1 MSKLIRKIVQTALA
15 ATLVLTVVGCG
26 ITAPSSNE
34 GYADLDSLGM
44 MDTDRVISL
53 SIGPALLRFAA
64 NHVDDDPEVQELLRS
79 LDGVRVRVYEV
90 NGDAARVAG
99 RMDRMSTK
107 LQDDGWVP
115 VMLVRQE
122 DEQVHILMRTVDG
135 QIKGMT
141 VLVLDGADE
150 AVIVNLMGEIEPEK
164 FSDVMVALDV
174 DAGGVDEVE
183 VEVSEGEKAAAG
195 DVQG

>member
-1 MSKLIRKIVQTALA
+1 MSKLIKKTAQTVLA
-15 ATLVLTVVGCG
+15 AALILSVVACG
-26 ITAPSSNE
+26 ITAPRSNE

-53 SIGPALLRFAA
+53 SIGPTLLRFAA
-64 NHVDDDPEVQELLRS
+64 KHVDDDPEVQELLRS

-90 NGDAARVAG
+90 DGDATRVAG

-122 DEQVHILMRTVDG
+122 EEQVHVLMRTVDG

-174 DAGGVDEVE
+174 NAGGVDEVE
-183 VEVSEGEKAAAG
+183 VEVTEGEKIAAG
-195 DVQG
+195 EVQG

>member
-1 MSKLIRKIVQTALA
+1 MSKLIKKTAQTVLA
-15 ATLVLTVVGCG
+15 AALVLSVVACG
-26 ITAPSSNE
+26 ITAPRSNE

-53 SIGPALLRFAA
+53 SIGPTLLRFAA
-64 NHVDDDPEVQELLRS
+64 KHVDDDPEVQELLRS

-90 NGDAARVAG
+90 DGDATRVAG

-122 DEQVHILMRTVDG
+122 EEQVHVLMRTVDG

-183 VEVSEGEKAAAG
+183 VEVTEGEKIAAG
-195 DVQG
+195 EVQG

>member
-99 RMDRMSTK
+99 RMDRMSTN
-107 LQDDGWVP
+107 LQDDGWEP
-115 VMLVRQE
+115 VMQVRQQ
-122 DEQVHILMRTVDG
+122 DEQVHVLMRTVDG

-195 DVQG
+195 EVQG

>member
-1 MSKLIRKIVQTALA
+1 MSKLIRNIAQTALA

-90 NGDAARVAG
+90 DGDAARVAG
-99 RMDRMSTK
+99 RMDRMSTN
-107 LQDDGWVP
+107 LQDDGWEP
-115 VMLVRQE
+115 VMQVRQQ
-122 DEQVHILMRTVDG
+122 DEQVHVLMRTVDG
-135 QIKGMT
+135 QIMGMT
-141 VLVLDGADE
+141 VLVVDGADE
-150 AVIVNLMGEIEPEK
+150 AVIVNLMGEIVPEK

-195 DVQG
+195 EVQG

>member
-1 MSKLIRKIVQTALA
+1 MSKLIRKIAQTALA

>member
-1 MSKLIRKIVQTALA
+1 MA
-15 ATLVLTVVGCG
+15 CG
-26 ITAPSSNE
+26 ITAPRSNE

-53 SIGPALLRFAA
+53 SIGPTLLRYAA
-64 NHVDDDPEVQELLRS
+64 KHVDDDPEVQELLRS

-90 NGDAARVAG
+90 DGDATRVAG

-122 DEQVHILMRTVDG
+122 EEQVHVLMRTVDG

-195 DVQG
+195 EVQG

>member
-1 MSKLIRKIVQTALA
+1 MSKLIKKTAQTVLA
-15 ATLVLTVVGCG
+15 AALVLSVVACG
-26 ITAPSSNE
+26 ITAPRSNE

-53 SIGPALLRFAA
+53 SIGPTLLRFAA
-64 NHVDDDPEVQELLRS
+64 KHVDDDPEVQELLRS

-90 NGDAARVAG
+90 DGDATRVAG

-122 DEQVHILMRTVDG
+122 EEQVHVLMRTVDG

-174 DAGGVDEVE
+174 NAGGVDEVE
-183 VEVSEGEKAAAG
+183 VEVTEGEKIAAG
-195 DVQG
+195 EVQG